1 MKKAVTFLIS
11 LAALSLVFTG
21 CAAEEETTSETEDE
35 MSATINVIED
45 NAESMTAKI
54 NVVP

>member
-1 MKKAVTFLIS
+1 MKKTVTFLLS
-11 LAALSLVFTG
+11 LAAFSLVFAG
-21 CAAEEETTSETEDE
+21 CAAEEETSTEPEDE

-45 NAESMTAKI
+45 NAENMTAKI